1 MGAYDFKFDL
11 PAGETYAPNPE
22 RVRALQALLP
32 QQPFTFAPDVTH
44 RAAWDRWRDESIGRR
59 ALQAAR
65 DLVSQPVPDYTDAT
79 FLDSLERKDMTRIG
93 QALGGTRHRQGAFLL
108 AELIHDT
115 GEFIPHIVADFERL
129 SVLRTWLHPYED
141 ERERLNYQRKT
152 VDVDLGVVHTAENLA
167 LTVRLLGP
175 RLPAGFGERV
185 LRELQARLFGPMRQ
199 RIETG
204 RDLYWWFAIKHNWLA
219 VCLSG
224 TAQAAVA
231 ILPDAADRAWWLA
244 FVDARIRDFRES
256 FTDDGACTEGVGYWG
271 YGFMN
276 FIQFAELLR
285 FATGNTIDPLDEPK
299 WRRIARW
306 PDHTEIQPG
315 VFPCFADSNLGG
327 QPNPWVRSWL
337 DNRADATPPAD
348 PLPLGADPLA
358 NMSLHL
364 ASEPLLWMFRT
375 RDPLQPMRRAF
386 TPGIRDWFPQ
396 ALTLISRPG
405 PATTRRFSALLLG
418 GNNGVNHNHNDLGTF
433 NVILDGRTLILD
445 PGLEVYTFRTFS
457 EKRYDS
463 QLLNSFGHPVPRV
476 AGRLQEYGADRRT
489 TVLAKEFTDA
499 TDRIVFDLR
508 SIYDV
513 PGLRRLTR
521 EYLYDRRGAGSL
533 TITDHVEFSE
543 PSAFESALITTGKV
557 TIAGPSIRIADDVAA
572 ITVETSCTGAEL
584 ETATDTID
592 QPPHPTRLALRCR
605 GDVRTA
611 TIRAVIRPA

>member
-11 PAGETYAPNPE
+11 PPDETYAPNPE

-32 QQPFTFAPDVTH
+32 AQPFTFAPDVTH
-44 RAAWDRWRDESIGRR
+44 RPAWDRWRDTAIGTR
-59 ALQAAR
+59 ALQSAR
-65 DLVSQPVPDYTDAT
+65 DLLAKPAPDYTDAIV
-79 FLDSLERKDMTRIG
+79 LDSIERKDMTRIN

-115 GEFIPHIVADFERL
+115 GEFIPHIIADFERL
-129 SVLRTWLHPYED
+129 CILRTWLHPYED
-141 ERERLNYQRKT
+141 ERERRNYNRQT
-152 VDVDLGVVHTAENLA
+152 VDVDLGVVHNAENLA

-175 RLPAGFGERV
+175 RLPAGFGDRV
-185 LRELQARLFGPMRQ
+185 LRELQARIFGPMRQ
-199 RIETG
+199 RVESG

-224 TAQAAVA
+224 TAQAAAA
-231 ILPDAADRAWWLA
+231 ILPDPADRAWWLA
-244 FVDARIRDFRES
+244 FVEARIREFRES

-285 FATGNTIDPLDEPK
+285 LGTGNVQDLLDEPK

-315 VFPCFADSNLGG
+315 VFPCFADSGLGG
-327 QPNPWVRSWL
+327 QPIAWVRSWL
-337 DNRADATPPAD
+337 DNRIDATPPAASA
-348 PLPLGADPLA
+348 PLGTDPLA
-358 NMSLHL
+358 AMSLHL

-375 RDPLQPMRRAF
+375 RDPFHPVRREF

-433 NVILDGRTLILD
+433 NVVLDGRMLILD
-445 PGLEVYTFRTFS
+445 PGPEVYTYRTFS

-463 QLLNSFGHPVPRV
+463 QLLNSYGHPVPRV
-476 AGRLQEYGADRRT
+476 AGHLQEYGADRRT
-489 TVLAKEFTDA
+489 TLLAKEFTDV

-508 SIYDV
+508 GVYDV

-521 EYLYDRRGAGSL
+521 EYIYDRRGAGSL

-543 PSAFESALITTGKV
+543 PSAFESALITTGQV
-557 TIAGPSIRIADDVAA
+557 AISGLSLRITDAAA
-572 ITVETSCTGAEL
+572 IVVEASCDGAEL
-584 ETATDTID
+584 ELATATID
-592 QPPHPTRLALRCR
+592 QPPHPTRVALRCR
-605 GDVRTA
+605 GEVRTA
-611 TIRAVIRPA
+611 TVRAVIRPA